1 MKKHIEDHI
10 GTVIGFITGA
20 LSSPSIYDDWV
31 KPVLLTVVCSVVGYL
46 VSLVCKWIHRKI
58 EKL

>member
-10 GTVIGFITGA
+10 GTCIGFITGA
-20 LSSPSIYDDWV
+20 LSSPSIFDDWV
-31 KPVLLTVVCSVVGYL
+31 KPVLVTAICSLVGYM
-46 VSLVCKWIHRKI
+46 VTIFCKWVHRKI

>member
-20 LSSPSIYDDWV
+20 LSSPSIFDDWV
-31 KPVLLTVVCSVVGYL
+31 KPVLVTAICSLVGYMVTIL
-46 VSLVCKWIHRKI
+46 CKWVHRKI
-58 EKL
+58 GKL